1 MKTYM
6 QPWLRNTIIQKFSF
20 TAVFLY
26 PIRLGK
32 RCEIIGYIYTKIHND
47 LLTTKTLPTKVSEE
61 VEAHVCLGTFPSSYF
76 GLACEQALVHPP
88 VQLVK
93 FTRVKSGNRSERT
106 KLFLLDPSHT
116 SCIARELE
124 TRELR
129 CLCHSTTES
138 LIVC

>member
-26 PIRLGK
+26 PIGQTLWDNRL
-32 RCEIIGYIYTKIHND
+32 YLQKIHND

-61 VEAHVCLGTFPSSYF
+61 VEAHVCSGTFPSSYF

-93 FTRVKSGNRSERT
+93 YTRVKSGNRSERT

-138 LIVC
+138 LIVR

>member
-1 MKTYM
+1 M
-6 QPWLRNTIIQKFSF
+6 
-20 TAVFLY
+20 LY
-26 PIRLGK
+26 LQ
-32 RCEIIGYIYTKIHND
+32 KIHND

-61 VEAHVCLGTFPSSYF
+61 VEAHVCSGTFPSSYF

-93 FTRVKSGNRSERT
+93 YTRVKSGNRSERT

>member
-20 TAVFLY
+20 T
-26 PIRLGK
+26 RLGK

-61 VEAHVCLGTFPSSYF
+61 VEAHVCSGTFPSSYF

-93 FTRVKSGNRSERT
+93 YTRVKSGNRSERT
-106 KLFLLDPSHT
+106 KL
-116 SCIARELE
+116 C
-124 TRELR
+124 
-129 CLCHSTTES
+129 
-138 LIVC
+138 